1 MSQAAARDPIQ
12 EFVQSAAVHIR
23 KTELYFGWMILV
35 GVLLFS
41 ILSFVLID
49 HWVWEFNQPVR
60 FCLWIGLAAWSLW
73 WFFRRV
79 LPPMRYKIH
88 PEYAARQFELQDPRS
103 KDSLISWIQLNQAAN
118 TAPKS
123 VLNFVGRYAFGFLRN
138 SDASQVAD
146 NANLIRLSAAC
157 FGCLLCTMIYFFAS
171 PKSGLTS
178 AARMLMPWANIAPA
192 TRVQFANITP
202 GATTI
207 MQGGSLPID
216 VTVKGLHKN
225 EKVFLRYD
233 LSDGQSRGQTIP
245 LKEEIQGIS
254 YKLDFGKDLGGL
266 HQPLTYWIHA
276 GDAVAGPFDVGIQI
290 VPLVAIDHVDLTF
303 PAYTNLKPRSIQQ
316 QGHFEAPE
324 GTIAKIHAIAN
335 QEMHTA
341 RIEFDPVLQNK
352 LFISAREFLDMK
364 VDKTQLEAT
373 WVATLDRNN
382 SIDKKITNY
391 RIHAVNG
398 LKESNHDPVLYQ
410 IKVIPDLPPE
420 IEFSGNANLT
430 IDVPVDQELLVELT
444 ARDPDYGLT
453 AVEIQGTVENKLNP
467 QEPKVLFRE
476 LLFQS
481 DLENPRTKNSEFVF
495 IPKSHQLKPGDQIDL
510 IAVASDNYHNP
521 ISQKLDP
528 QKAASTPMRIRI
540 VESPAV
546 PDNNLNQEK
555 PENSN
560 NEPSIAQTEN
570 PSPKSRVDWDKFRN
584 KPQQN
589 QNSSNSNSRSKDPS
603 NANQDQSQESQSPK
617 SGQGGIQSDNLDNSR
632 GNSKSPDPNSQ
643 NSPSNANA
651 QSQDNPSDTN
661 RSQGSM
667 PTEDRSAL
675 EKIQQFMKE
684 KPSQDSSNGNSRS
697 NDPSEMPKDPNP
709 NQRNSNGSQ
718 PNDASGKDNQ
728 DMNSSAQDKSDIDKS
743 GADKS
748 GADKTGADKSG
759 ADKTG
764 ADKTGADK
772 TGADKTGADK
782 SGADKSG
789 ADKSGA
795 DKSGADKSGADKSGA
810 DKSGA
815 DKSGADKSG
824 ADKSGADKSG
834 ADKSG
839 ADKSGADKSGA
850 DKTGA
855 DKTGA
860 DKSGADKSGADKSGA
875 DKSGMGNSG
884 SKSSSQ
890 EDGKQD
896 IGSAKEAD
904 SKKEQKSQESNRNQD
919 PEPVPNQQQ
928 GDGKGSGDQKGE
940 KDGQPKSNTPNSAG
954 SGKNT
959 TGKTPQSSGQDRGGP
974 SESAEFG
981 SEKANEEYSR
991 KSADMLLDY
1000 IDRQRDQPDPE
1011 LLKRLNW
1018 SSDDFRKFA
1027 DRWRQAKEQAK
1038 LDPSKKLELDETL
1051 RNLGLTGTGQK
1062 VNKLRDRDDGIRGM
1076 QEEGGRMRPPE
1087 SLREQFEAFRKAA
1100 GKLGK

>member
-233 LSDGQSRGQTIP
+233 LSDGQSKGQTIP

-373 WVATLDRNN
+373 WVATLDQKNWIN
-382 SIDKKITNY
+382 KKITNY

-420 IEFSGNANLT
+420 IEFSGNTNLT
-430 IDVPVDQELLVELT
+430 IDVPVDQEFLVEIT

-476 LLFQS
+476 PLFQS

-510 IAVASDNYHNP
+510 IAVASDNFHNP

-528 QKAASTPMRIRI
+528 QNAVSTPMRIRI
-540 VESPAV
+540 VDSPSV
-546 PDNNLNQEK
+546 PDNTLNQEK

-589 QNSSNSNSRSKDPS
+589 PNSSNANSRSKDPS

-617 SGQGGIQSDNLDNSR
+617 SGQGGIQSDNSDNSK

-643 NSPSNANA
+643 SSPSNANA
-651 QSQDNPSDTN
+651 QPQDNPSDAN
-661 RSQGSM
+661 RSQGAM
-667 PTEDRSAL
+667 PTEDRNAL

-697 NDPSEMPKDPNP
+697 NDPSETPKDPNN
-709 NQRNSNGSQ
+709 NQRNSNSSQ
-718 PNDASGKDNQ
+718 PSDASGKDNQ
-728 DMNSSAQDKSDIDKS
+728 DMNSSAQDKSDIDQ
-743 GADKS
+743 
-748 GADKTGADKSG
+748 
-759 ADKTG
+759 
-764 ADKTGADK
+764 
-772 TGADKTGADK
+772 

-824 ADKSGADKSG
+824 ADKS
-834 ADKSG
+834 
-839 ADKSGADKSGA
+839 
-850 DKTGA
+850 
-855 DKTGA
+855 
-860 DKSGADKSGADKSGA
+860 
-875 DKSGMGNSG
+875 
-884 SKSSSQ
+884 
-890 EDGKQD
+890 
-896 IGSAKEAD
+896 
-904 SKKEQKSQESNRNQD
+904 
-919 PEPVPNQQQ
+919 
-928 GDGKGSGDQKGE
+928 
-940 KDGQPKSNTPNSAG
+940 
-954 SGKNT
+954 
-959 TGKTPQSSGQDRGGP
+959 
-974 SESAEFG
+974 
-981 SEKANEEYSR
+981 
-991 KSADMLLDY
+991 
-1000 IDRQRDQPDPE
+1000 
-1011 LLKRLNW
+1011 
-1018 SSDDFRKFA
+1018 
-1027 DRWRQAKEQAK
+1027 
-1038 LDPSKKLELDETL
+1038 
-1051 RNLGLTGTGQK
+1051 
-1062 VNKLRDRDDGIRGM
+1062 
-1076 QEEGGRMRPPE
+1076 
-1087 SLREQFEAFRKAA
+1087 
-1100 GKLGK
+1100 